1 VRAIDLS
8 AVDDKTA
15 KKLLTDF
22 ANDIRAIT
30 RHYDWLNAADQDDL
44 KGAAALAVLEGH
56 LTFNGVGTVQGW
68 IRTVVRWRVREAA
81 EATYRPELE
90 TLVANPE
97 RVNGADPEQQFWR
110 ATAVRAIGTLSL
122 RHRAIVDGRMKGE
135 TFEEI
140 GQSIGLTTQL
150 THRESKKAFTLLREV
165 LDIEEPE
172 KLK

>member
-1 VRAIDLS
+1 MRAIDLS
-8 AVDDKTA
+8 TIDDKTA
-15 KKLLTDF
+15 RKLLTDF
-22 ANDIRAIT
+22 ASDIRAIT
-30 RHYDWLNAADQDDL
+30 RHYNWLNAADQDDL

-56 LTFNGVGTVQGW
+56 ITFNGTGTAQGW
-68 IRTVVRWRVREAA
+68 IRKVIRWRVHEAVEAA
-81 EATYRPELE
+81 YRPELE

-150 THRESKKAFTLLREV
+150 AHREGQKAFALLREV

-172 KLK
+172 KPK